1 MLEQNPFNGTIHS
14 SLLLIGGDIMLIST
28 KGRYALRM
36 VIALA
41 KLEDLRKSPISLKD
55 IAEAEC
61 VSMKYLEQLAR
72 CLSAADIITSVRGK
86 YGGYRLAHP
95 AEEITAGDILRAAEG
110 STAPVSCLEGG
121 AECPRE
127 SVCTTVSFWR
137 GLDNVIEQYI
147 DNVSLSE
154 LLK

>member
-1 MLEQNPFNGTIHS
+1 
-14 SLLLIGGDIMLIST
+14 MLIST

-41 KLEDLRKSPISLKD
+41 KLQSDKEAPVSLKD

-72 CLSAADIITSVRGK
+72 CLSNKGIIVSSRGK
-86 YGGYRLAHP
+86 YGGYRLAHDP
-95 AEEITAGDILRAAEG
+95 QDILAGDILRAAEG
-110 STAPVSCLEGG
+110 STAPVSCLDGNTV
-121 AECPRE
+121 CPRQDI
-127 SVCTTVSFWR
+127 CTTVSFWR
-137 GLDNVIEQYI
+137 GLDSVIENYI
-147 DNVSLSE
+147 DSVSLAD

>member
-1 MLEQNPFNGTIHS
+1 
-14 SLLLIGGDIMLIST
+14 MLIST

-41 KLEDLRKSPISLKD
+41 KLEKEKKAPVSLKD

-72 CLSAADIITSVRGK
+72 CLSSKCIITSSRGK
-86 YGGYRLAHP
+86 YGGYRLSDQP
-95 AEEITAGDILRAAEG
+95 KNILAGDVLRAAEG

-121 AECPRE
+121 TPALGKTCAPPYR
-127 SVCTTVSFWR
+127 SGA
-137 GLDNVIEQYI
+137 GLMP
-147 DNVSLSE
+147 LSKNT
-154 LLK
+154 LTALPLPIC

>member
-1 MLEQNPFNGTIHS
+1 
-14 SLLLIGGDIMLIST
+14 MLIST

-41 KLEDLRKSPISLKD
+41 KLEKEKKAPVSLKD

-72 CLSAADIITSVRGK
+72 CLSNKGIITSSRGK
-86 YGGYRLAHP
+86 YGGYCLSDQP
-95 AEEITAGDILRAAEG
+95 KNILAGDVLRAAEG

-121 AECPRE
+121 TPCPRQD
-127 SVCTTVSFWR
+127 VCTTVSFWR
-137 GLDNVIEQYI
+137 GLDAVIEKYI
-147 DNVSLSE
+147 DSVTLAD
-154 LLK
+154 LLKE